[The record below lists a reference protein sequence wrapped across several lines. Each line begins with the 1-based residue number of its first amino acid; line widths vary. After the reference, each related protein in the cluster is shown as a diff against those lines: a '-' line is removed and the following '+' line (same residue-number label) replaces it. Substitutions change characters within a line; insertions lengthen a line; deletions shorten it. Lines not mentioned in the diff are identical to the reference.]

1 MPFPRVLL
9 ILYFPIVIGC
19 GKSSD
24 PCTLPAEIEAIPMEI
39 RITRLENVFFDK
51 VSRETIQDA
60 IDRYPDFAEQYLLE
74 GEFED
79 RGAFVDEI
87 VSLHRDPGM
96 QELYGEVLLHYPD
109 LRELEN
115 AFLDAFK
122 RIKYYYPEFE
132 PPVIYT
138 YVSGFTNDLFLTQDM
153 LVISLDYFLPN
164 DHRFQP
170 VDLPQYITR
179 RYDKDHL
186 VPTVITAISSWFN
199 KTDLQDNTLLA
210 EMIFYGKSYHFT
222 KQVMPC
228 TPDEFIIGY
237 TPEDIIACYSNE
249 EMIYAHFIENELFYE
264 TNPFEIRK
272 YTGEA
277 PFTDEISLDA
287 PGRIGRWMGW
297 NIVDDYR
304 ENNVLTLPELMN
316 QDNAREIFRLSG
328 YRPR

>member
-1 MPFPRVLL
+1 MIANRLL
-9 ILYFPIVIGC
+9 SCLMALLLLGC
-19 GKSSD
+19 SRSTNT
-24 PCTLPAEIEAIPMEI
+24 CTLPEEIEEI
-39 RITRLENVFFDK
+39 AMDIQITRLEKVFFEQVTSDGILTGL
-51 VSRETIQDA
+51 E
-60 IDRYPDFAEQYLLE
+60 RYPAFAEKYLLE

-79 RGAFVDEI
+79 RSAFVEEI
-87 VSLHRDPGM
+87 VTLHNDPGM
-96 QELYGEVLLHYPD
+96 QELYREVLIHYPGLED
-109 LRELEN
+109 LEN
-115 AFLDAFK
+115 MFEDAFK
-122 RIKYYYPEFE
+122 SIKYFFPEFE
-132 PPVIYT
+132 PPIIYT
-138 YVSGFTNDLFLTQDM
+138 YVSGFTNDIYLTKDM

-170 VDLPQYITR
+170 VELPQYIGR
-179 RYDKDHL
+179 RYTKEHL

-199 KTDLQDNTLLA
+199 KTDLKDNTLLA

-237 TPEDIIACYSNE
+237 TSEDIIACYSNE

-304 ENNVLTLPELMN
+304 ENNAIGLPELMK